1 MPTTPSSRRNS
12 HRNRR
17 GSTPPTPG
25 QNGSKLAGR
34 IMWLPHA
41 DELSSSTGFADECH
55 NHPVLVL
62 SKKMGADGKVD
73 ILMMTSFGG
82 QDLEAKHRYSKVQ
95 LRGTFLPIDP
105 SPPHPDNNIQLKLDH
120 GVTLRKNSYVKTEEQ
135 RKILFSHLRNY
146 ERHNNK
152 VYALTKAS
160 YQIVVEHC
168 GYREPVHS
176 PAVTIT
182 PPRQPVARPQ
192 PQPERV
198 PSYGYGTIP
207 TSQPYP
213 ASRPVQNTQSGYNG
227 YFEDRSNSF
236 WNPDANSQRK
246 RRPTSPF
253 RHVSGGS
260 QHDLSPSAQA
270 VLGLIFIAIFA
281 CGAAGVYWLL
291 KMFFSWISE
300 GIKHFFE
307 GLQGVDW
314 HEVFNAIGLWLWD
327 VVVNLG
333 KVVKYLVVMAAK
345 GVAWVAKSAWGLVRD
360 VVMGAPKEKLF

>member
-12 HRNRR
+12 QRNRR

-41 DELSSSTGFADECH
+41 DELSSSTGFQEECH

-62 SKKMGADGKVD
+62 SKKISPDGKVD

-82 QDLEAKHRYSKVQ
+82 QDLERKHRYSKVE

-105 SPPHPDNNIQLKLDH
+105 SPPHPDNHIQLKLDH
-120 GVTLRKNSYVKTEEQ
+120 GVTLRKNSYVKTEEP
-135 RKILFSHLRNY
+135 RKILFVHLRDY
-146 ERHNNK
+146 DRYTTK
-152 VYALTKAS
+152 IYALTDDS

-176 PAVTIT
+176 PAVTV
-182 PPRQPVARPQ
+182 PPPEQPVVLPR
-192 PQPERV
+192 PERV
-198 PSYGYGTIP
+198 SSYGYGTIP

-213 ASRPVQNTQSGYNG
+213 ASRPVQNMQSDGSSY
-227 YFEDRSNSF
+227 YYDSSHSF
-236 WNPDANSQRK
+236 WDPARYSQRN

-253 RHVSGGS
+253 RHIPGGS
-260 QHDLSPSAQA
+260 SDGLSPSAQM
-270 VLGLIFIAIFA
+270 VLKLIFTAILV
-281 CGAAGVYWLL
+281 CGAAGVCWLL
-291 KMFFSWISE
+291 KTFYSWASE
-300 GIKHFFE
+300 GIKHLFE
-307 GLQGVDW
+307 YMKGVDW
-314 HEVFNAIGLWLWD
+314 YVVLKAIGSCLW
-327 VVVNLG
+327 NA
-333 KVVKYLVVMAAK
+333 VKYLAVAAAK

-360 VVMGAPKEKLF
+360 LVIGAPKDKLF